1 MTIYSSQRTQSEAP
15 FFEQSCWYRAL
26 TLRERLALHSSTDQP
41 EQASD
46 EARRAYASQRLER
59 WRKQPPFSQ
68 ENHFAERLA
77 WDNVSEEELL
87 AMLAESDETL
97 QQRSQTAPEWLRE
110 LEHILT
116 TPAYFQTPTF
126 TLAVSGQRVS
136 EAIKILQKT
145 SFLEVLAPFLARG
158 AERLQTGIQELL
170 ADYTSTPFEAE
181 TIQRIQIGS
190 LSSLLLSQI
199 SRTLTLELHVARLE
213 GKLHGATPEERF
225 QQFVESLRAP
235 ENLQRL
241 LAEYPAL
248 ARLLLTTLEHWLQ
261 FSLEFLRHLCADWSE
276 MLQVMMPVEDPGMLV
291 EIQSGVGDMHKHGRS
306 TLKLRFASGF
316 CLIYKP
322 KSLTIDVHFQ
332 QLLHWLNERGDH
344 PAFRLMKLLPK
355 DTYGWSECVQVETC
369 NSQAEVARFYER
381 QGSYLALFYGLEAA
395 DMHLENLIA
404 SGEHPMMIDLEAL
417 FHPRIHDLQIQQT
430 HQIGMET
437 LDRSV
442 LRVGLLPQRF
452 WSNRE
457 QTGIDLSGLAGAG
470 GQMTPMPV
478 LQVEAVGTD
487 HMRYIRDRMAVPGA
501 SNLPQYA
508 GSTPNVLDYR
518 EQFIA
523 GFTKMYRLLLS
534 RREELLSDTLLA
546 FAQDEIRLIA
556 RATQTYGQ
564 LFSESTHPDILRDG
578 LDRDRFFDRLWVQA
592 VANPSLR
599 QLIAAELQD
608 LHSGDIPMFTTRP
621 DTRDI
626 YTSRGVRL
634 PDFLDKPG
642 LAAVSRRLGD
652 FSEQDLQ
659 RQVWFIQGSL
669 ATIRPGTGHA
679 FLQSSSLP
687 LEIPPDAAVPGDEPL
702 TARLLQ
708 AARAVGDRLCNLA
721 LHSEHGTNWIGLAYI
736 NDREWIL
743 TPTAADIYSGAGGIV
758 LFLAY
763 LGQVTGVESYTA
775 CARTAL
781 AYVRESVKELR
792 GRMEALG
799 GYDGW
804 GCILYLY
811 SHLGQL
817 WQDQRLLEEAGQLV
831 ELFPDLAE
839 RDTLFDIIGGSAGGI
854 AGLLSL
860 YQVMPTEEILN
871 AAIRCGE
878 RLLVA
883 APQCQSS
890 IPADTVPQSASPAL
904 TGISHGAAGIALSL
918 LRLARV
924 SGEER
929 FQQGAINAMAYERQ
943 VFSSAHQNWPDFRVD
958 PAPAKDSAAS
968 ETEHYMCAWCHGAP
982 GIGLARL
989 ASLPYCDD
997 ALIRAEI
1004 ETALQTTLA
1013 QGFGTNHSLCH
1024 GDLGNLETIL
1034 TAARVLANPRW
1045 QEEVER
1051 KANNLL
1057 TNIEQVGW
1065 QTGIP
1070 LGTESPGLMTGIAG
1084 IGYEL
1089 LRLAVPEQV
1098 PAVLLLEP
1106 PAL

>member
-1 MTIYSSQRTQSEAP
+1 
-15 FFEQSCWYRAL
+15 
-26 TLRERLALHSSTDQP
+26 
-41 EQASD
+41 
-46 EARRAYASQRLER
+46 
-59 WRKQPPFSQ
+59 
-68 ENHFAERLA
+68 
-77 WDNVSEEELL
+77 
-87 AMLAESDETL
+87 
-97 QQRSQTAPEWLRE
+97 
-110 LEHILT
+110 
-116 TPAYFQTPTF
+116 
-126 TLAVSGQRVS
+126 
-136 EAIKILQKT
+136 
-145 SFLEVLAPFLARG
+145 
-158 AERLQTGIQELL
+158 
-170 ADYTSTPFEAE
+170 
-181 TIQRIQIGS
+181 
-190 LSSLLLSQI
+190 
-199 SRTLTLELHVARLE
+199 
-213 GKLHGATPEERF
+213 
-225 QQFVESLRAP
+225 
-235 ENLQRL
+235 
-241 LAEYPAL
+241 
-248 ARLLLTTLEHWLQ
+248 
-261 FSLEFLRHLCADWSE
+261 
-276 MLQVMMPVEDPGMLV
+276 
-291 EIQSGVGDMHKHGRS
+291 
-306 TLKLRFASGF
+306 
-316 CLIYKP
+316 
-322 KSLTIDVHFQ
+322 
-332 QLLHWLNERGDH
+332 
-344 PAFRLMKLLPK
+344 
-355 DTYGWSECVQVETC
+355 
-369 NSQAEVARFYER
+369 
-381 QGSYLALFYGLEAA
+381 
-395 DMHLENLIA
+395 
-404 SGEHPMMIDLEAL
+404 
-417 FHPRIHDLQIQQT
+417 
-430 HQIGMET
+430 
-437 LDRSV
+437 
-442 LRVGLLPQRF
+442 
-452 WSNRE
+452 
-457 QTGIDLSGLAGAG
+457 
-470 GQMTPMPV
+470 
-478 LQVEAVGTD
+478 
-487 HMRYIRDRMAVPGA
+487 
-501 SNLPQYA
+501 
-508 GSTPNVLDYR
+508 
-518 EQFIA
+518 
-523 GFTKMYRLLLS
+523 
-534 RREELLSDTLLA
+534 
-546 FAQDEIRLIA
+546 
-556 RATQTYGQ
+556 
-564 LFSESTHPDILRDG
+564 
-578 LDRDRFFDRLWVQA
+578 
-592 VANPSLR
+592 
-599 QLIAAELQD
+599 
-608 LHSGDIPMFTTRP
+608 MFTTRP